1 MRFKNTV
8 LGMLLISS
16 LSVAYAETTPQS
28 SVSNATASNPAATA
42 ASAPS
47 APLVGEAGAGDQRK
61 GWSFKEFRLTPVQS
75 GGRIKPFDSLAR
87 EIVLFETGSRSFEG
101 WEPIDLMF
109 SWLTYPAY
117 WQNYK
122 FVKIGRVDVRR
133 QLGVDEKRTYFSP
146 AELFGNYA
154 LLQYAREMQSGG
166 KNQAEA
172 LNGKTDT
179 GKKESPRE
187 TELQNVFQRLG
198 MFRDVVA
205 GKAWTIVPQP
215 DGKPWLSIA
224 DAGREAD
231 LVRSHFVGVVKS
243 YQAKDEAGFDRSSTL
258 ARAAAQ
264 GEINGWTEH
273 ESHQISAEVFYNRLH
288 PFQYAW
294 ILYLIAAILW
304 LMAPKSSSNVVKDAT
319 RPRNWKST
327 LAGWATVGGFAF
339 HTLGIALRCYIAGR
353 PPVTNMYESII
364 WVCYGTVIFAAIL
377 LWIQKNSVTLI
388 VATALATVG
397 LIAADSAPAMM
408 DPGLH
413 PLMPVLRSNYWLTI
427 HVLTITLSY
436 SAFALTLG
444 IANVTLWNFFKQD
457 RARLAGDQAGAV
469 AAQQRISGLNL
480 LTYRAMQFGIVLVA
494 AGTIL
499 GGVWADYSWGRFWG
513 WDPKEVWALVVTLTY
528 LAIVHGRMTN
538 WIRPFAFAVTSV
550 MGFLSVLMAWYG
562 VNFILGVGLHS
573 YGFASG
579 GTGYVAGFS
588 ALQLLYVGAIA
599 LYHKAAEAKLSGG
612 AKTSAPVSV

>member
-1 MRFKNTV
+1 MKLKKWF
-8 LGMLLISS
+8 LGVLLIS
-16 LSVAYAETTPQS
+16 AFA
-28 SVSNATASNPAATA
+28 NAS
-42 ASAPS
+42 
-47 APLVGEAGAGDQRK
+47 EMGAGEPRK
-61 GWSFKEFRLTPVQS
+61 GWSFREFRLTPVQS
-75 GGRIKPFDSLAR
+75 GGRIKPFDSFAR

-101 WEPIDLMF
+101 WEPVDLIF
-109 SWLTYPAY
+109 SWLAYPSY

-133 QLGVDEKRTYFSP
+133 QLGVEEKRTYFSP
-146 AELFGNYA
+146 AELFGNYP
-154 LLQYAREMQSGG
+154 LLQYAREMQGG
-166 KNQAEA
+166 GGGQAEA
-172 LNGKTDT
+172 LNGKTDR
-179 GKKESPRE
+179 GKKDSPRE
-187 TELQNVFQRLG
+187 TELQNVFQRLSV
-198 MFRDVVA
+198 FRDVVA
-205 GKAWTIVPQP
+205 GKSWTIVPP
-215 DGKPWLSIA
+215 TETSPAEASKDNHWLSIA
-224 DAGREAD
+224 DSGKNAELIRT
-231 LVRSHFVGVVKS
+231 HFIDVIKA
-243 YQAKDEAGFDRSSTL
+243 YQAKDEASFERASTL
-258 ARAAAQ
+258 ARAAVQ
-264 GEINGWTEH
+264 GEVSGWTDH
-273 ESHQISAEVFYNRLH
+273 ETHQIGAEVFYNRLH

-294 ILYLIAAILW
+294 ILYLVAAILW
-304 LMAPKSSSNVVKDAT
+304 LLAPKDAAQS
-319 RPRNWKST
+319 RNWKT
-327 LAGWATVGGFAF
+327 KLAGWATLGGFAF

-364 WVCYGTVIFAAIL
+364 WVSYGTVIFATIL
-377 LWIQKNSVTLI
+377 LWIQKNSITLI
-388 VATALATVG
+388 VASALATVG

-457 RARLAGDQAGAV
+457 RARLAGNQTAV
-469 AAQQRISGLNL
+469 SQAQQRIFGLNL

-528 LAIVHGRMTN
+528 VAIVHGRMTN
-538 WIRPFAFAVTSV
+538 WIPPFAFAVTSV

-562 VNFILGVGLHS
+562 VNFVLGVGLHS

-588 ALQLLYVGAIA
+588 ALQLFYVGAVA
-599 LYHKAAEAKLSGG
+599 LYHRGASRKQSTALAAG
-612 AKTSAPVSV
+612 AS

>member
-1 MRFKNTV
+1 MKITKIALSILLFS
-8 LGMLLISS
+8 LGSALGH
-16 LSVAYAETTPQS
+16 AESPPAPAQ
-28 SVSNATASNPAATA
+28 PAAA
-42 ASAPS
+42 ATSAPVVE
-47 APLVGEAGAGDQRK
+47 PGAGEQHK
-61 GWSFKEFRLTPVQS
+61 GWSFQEIRLMPIQS
-75 GGRIKPFDSLAR
+75 GGRVKPFDSLAR

-101 WEPIDLMF
+101 WDPVDLIF
-109 SWLTYPAY
+109 SWLSYPAY

-133 QLGVDEKRTYFSP
+133 QLGVDEKRTLFSP
-146 AELFGNYA
+146 AELFSNYA
-154 LLQYAREMQSGG
+154 LLQYAREMQAGG
-166 KNQAEA
+166 GNQAEA
-172 LNGKTDT
+172 LNGKTDR
-179 GKKESPRE
+179 GKKDNPRE
-187 TELQNVFQRLG
+187 TELQNVFQRLSV
-198 MFRDVVA
+198 FRDVVA
-205 GKAWTIVPQP
+205 GKNWTIVPQP
-215 DGKPWLSIA
+215 DGNPWLSIA
-224 DAGREAD
+224 DNGKDVD
-231 LVRSHFVGVVKS
+231 LIRTHFINVIKT
-243 YQAKDEAGFDRSSTL
+243 YQSKDESNFDRSSTL
-258 ARAAAQ
+258 TRAAVQ
-264 GEINGWTEH
+264 GAITGWTDH
-273 ESHQISAEVFYNRLH
+273 ESHQIGAEVFYNRLH

-294 ILYLIAAILW
+294 ILYLTGTLLW
-304 LMAPKSSSNVVKDAT
+304 LLAPKGAQAKRTWTT
-319 RPRNWKST
+319 R
-327 LAGWATVGGFAF
+327 LAGLATFGGFAF

-364 WVCYGTVIFAAIL
+364 WVCYGTVIFATIL

-388 VATALATVG
+388 VASALATVG

-457 RARLAGDQAGAV
+457 RARLAGDQAQAMQ
-469 AAQQRISGLNL
+469 AQQRISGLNL

-528 LAIVHGRMTN
+528 VAIVHGRMTN
-538 WIRPFAFAVTSV
+538 WIQPFAFAVTSV

-579 GTGYVAGFS
+579 GTVYVAGFS
-588 ALQLLYVGAIA
+588 GLQLMYVAAIA
-599 LYHKAAEAKLSGG
+599 LFHRIAAQKLSGG
-612 AKTSAPVSV
+612 KRVAPQAESLSESPQKA

>member
-1 MRFKNTV
+1 MKMKNV
-8 LGMLLISS
+8 FLGMLL
-16 LSVAYAETTPQS
+16 LSVSGSGASFAATPANPASAETQ
-28 SVSNATASNPAATA
+28 AAE
-42 ASAPS
+42 P
-47 APLVGEAGAGDQRK
+47 GAGEQHK
-61 GWSFKEFRLTPVQS
+61 GWSFHEFRLMPVQS
-75 GGRIKPFDSLAR
+75 GGRIKPFDSFAR

-133 QLGVDEKRTYFSP
+133 QLGVDEKRAYFSP
-146 AELFGNYA
+146 AELFGNYP
-154 LLQYAREMQSGG
+154 LLQYAREMQNGG
-166 KNQAEA
+166 ANQVEA
-172 LNGKTDT
+172 LNGKTDR

-187 TELQNVFQRLG
+187 TELQSVFQRLSI
-198 MFRDVVA
+198 FREIVA
-205 GKAWTIVPQP
+205 GKSWTIVPQP

-224 DAGREAD
+224 DAGKEAD
-231 LVRSHFVGVVKS
+231 LIRNQFVGVVKAF
-243 YQAKDEAGFDRSSTL
+243 QAKDESGFERSSTL
-258 ARAAAQ
+258 TRAAVQ
-264 GEINGWTEH
+264 GEITTGWTDH
-273 ESHQISAEVFYNRLH
+273 EIHQISAEVFYNRMH

-294 ILYLIAAILW
+294 ILYLIATLLW
-304 LMAPKSSSNVVKDAT
+304 LLAPKSTSVTAGQTKPARSWITV
-319 RPRNWKST
+319 
-327 LAGWATVGGFAF
+327 LAGWATFGGFAF

-364 WVCYGTVIFAAIL
+364 WVCYGTVIFATIL

-388 VATALATVG
+388 VASALATVG

-457 RARLAGDQAGAV
+457 RARLAGDQAGAIQ
-469 AAQQRISGLNL
+469 AQQRISGLNL

-528 LAIVHGRMTN
+528 VAIVHGRMTN
-538 WIRPFAFAVTSV
+538 WIPPFAFAVTSV
-550 MGFLSVLMAWYG
+550 AGFLSVLMAWYG

-579 GTGYVAGFS
+579 GTGYVVGFS

-599 LYHKAAEAKLSGG
+599 LYHKMAAAKISGGGGGG
-612 AKTSAPVSV
+612 AKAPSADALSQA